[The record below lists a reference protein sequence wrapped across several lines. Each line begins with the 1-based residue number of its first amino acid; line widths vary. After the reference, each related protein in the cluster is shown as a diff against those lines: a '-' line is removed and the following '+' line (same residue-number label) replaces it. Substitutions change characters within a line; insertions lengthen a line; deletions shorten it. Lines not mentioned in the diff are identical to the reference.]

1 MVEER
6 EPDIPEDDPQ
16 PLDLAREVRELRAQ
30 VTRLNE
36 QSFFGYYRSFLRFWF
51 SSLFRGLMFGLGSA
65 LGATFLLSFLVYML
79 SSIDFIPVLGEWA
92 QRIIEYIQNPPQ

>member
-1 MVEER
+1 METER
-6 EPDIPEDDPQ
+6 EPDPKEAIPP
-16 PLDLAREVRELRAQ
+16 PLDLAHEVRALRAE
-30 VTRLNE
+30 VNRLNE
-36 QSFFGYYRSFLRFWF
+36 QAFFGYYRSFLRYWF

-65 LGATFLLSFLVYML
+65 LGATFLVSLLVYSL